1 MKIKAA
7 AKSLKSIN
15 NIDNIFKQTYF
26 YLTVKNIATWIYVN
40 LF

>member
-1 MKIKAA
+1 MKIKVA

-26 YLTVKNIATWIYVN
+26 YLTIKNIATRIYVN